1 MGHCA
6 RVVGSVLGWM
16 LVGLA
21 LAAAEAQV
29 ATTPETELSVG
40 ARFAVAIEDEDLEA
54 VKALV
59 EAGSSPDTAIDYGES
74 RWSALMKASWEGALE
89 IARFLIARGAD
100 VNFANGEGETALH
113 QALGREQTELVALL
127 LAHGARTDAVDARGF
142 WPIHKAAA
150 AGNVEILGLLAGAKS
165 ALEPELYGLTP
176 LMFAVASGKPD
187 AVRALV
193 AAGAKVN
200 YASREGNPG
209 QTALFS
215 AIQSANAEMV
225 RLLLELGGDPQAALA
240 DGTTLLAAAENGDQR
255 EIAALLTAAGAKG
268 VAEEAGNAAAVDSPG
283 GSDLT
288 LEEAIS
294 QKRPNAVRA
303 LLAAGVDPNQKLDAS
318 GTTLLHRAVDTGDVE
333 IVRAL
338 LDADADPNAANQYK
352 ITPLMSAALAGE
364 LDMVRTLI
372 GHGAKV
378 VAREPHGGT
387 ALMYAVLRGHLEVV
401 KTLITA
407 GADLKRDRAALLEI
421 AEREGHREI
430 AALLQAER

>member
-1 MGHCA
+1 
-6 RVVGSVLGWM
+6 M
-16 LVGLA
+16 LP
-21 LAAAEAQV
+21 LAAAAAQV
-29 ATTPETELSVG
+29 SLTPASELSIG
-40 ARFAVAIEDEDLEA
+40 AQFAVAIENDDLDA

-59 EAGSSPDTAIDYGES
+59 EAGSSPDTPIDYGES
-74 RWSALMKASWEGALE
+74 RWSALMKASWDGTLE

-127 LAHGARTDAVDARGF
+127 LGHGARTDAVDTRGF

-176 LMFAVASGKPD
+176 LMFAVSSGKPE

-200 YASREGNPG
+200 YASREGNAG
-209 QTALFS
+209 QTALYS
-215 AIQSANAEMV
+215 AIQTGDLAMA
-225 RLLLELGGDPQAALA
+225 RLLLELGADPGAELA
-240 DGTTLLAAAENGDQR
+240 DGTTLLAMAKNGDQK
-255 EIAALLTAAGAKG
+255 EIVALLVAAGAAG
-268 VAEEAGNAAAVDSPG
+268 PEPQVGGGAEEGDSSAA

-303 LLAAGVDPNQKLDAS
+303 LLAAGVDPNQKLDAY
-318 GTTLLHRAVDTGDVE
+318 GTTLLHRAVDVGDAE
-333 IVRAL
+333 ILQAL

-364 LDMVRTLI
+364 LAMVRALI

-378 VAREPHGGT
+378 VAREPNGGT
-387 ALMYAVLRGHLEVV
+387 ALMFAVLRGHREVV
-401 KTLITA
+401 QTLITA

-430 AALLQAER
+430 AALLAPP